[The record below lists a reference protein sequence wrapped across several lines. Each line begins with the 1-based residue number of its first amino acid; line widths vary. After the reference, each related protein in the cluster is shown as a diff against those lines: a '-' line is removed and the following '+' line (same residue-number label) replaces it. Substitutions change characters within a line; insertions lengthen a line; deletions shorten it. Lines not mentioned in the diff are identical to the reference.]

1 MGADP
6 SSGVGFYASRVSVVR
21 GKFLMSLLVVV
32 SLDKCFEFTGGND
45 ANDRR
50 D

>member
-21 GKFLMSLLVVV
+21 GKFLMLVLVVL
-32 SLDKCFEFTGGND
+32 SLDKCFEFKGGND
-45 ANDRR
+45 TNNRR

>member
-21 GKFLMSLLVVV
+21 GKFLISEVV
-32 SLDKCFEFTGGND
+32 SLDKYFEFTDGND
-45 ANDRR
+45 SNDRQ